1 MRENRLER
9 KTKETNITLSL
20 RLDDATPS
28 TINTGIGFFDHML
41 TLMSFQA
48 LICMDI
54 HCTGD
59 LQVDGHHTVEDI
71 GIALGKALDRALGDR
86 AGITRYGSC
95 MLPMDDALV
104 TVALD
109 ISGRAY
115 LGWDAELPASRVG
128 DFDVELAREFCQ
140 AFSRSLGLTL
150 HVRMHSG
157 YNTHHILEAIFKGLG
172 NALRQA
178 VSIDAARAD
187 TIPSSKGVLK
197 EIE

>member
-1 MRENRLER
+1 MREHSLER
-9 KTKETNITLSL
+9 NTKETNITLSI
-20 RLDDATPS
+20 RLDDATPG

-41 TLMSFQA
+41 TLMAFQA
-48 LICMDI
+48 LMRMDV

-59 LQVDGHHTVEDI
+59 LRVDGHHTVEDI
-71 GIALGKALDRALGDR
+71 GIALGNALDRALGDR

-104 TVALD
+104 SVALD

-115 LGWDAELPASRVG
+115 LGWDADLPATRAG

-150 HVRMHSG
+150 HVRMLSG
-157 YNTHHILEAIFKGLG
+157 YNTHHILEAVFKGLG

-178 VSIDAARAD
+178 VAIDAARAGA
-187 TIPSSKGVLK
+187 IPSTKGIL
-197 EIE
+197 